1 MKQSNS
7 IILFNQK
14 QVRRIWD
21 EEKELWYFSI
31 VDIIEILTESP
42 RPRKYWNALKT
53 KLEQEG
59 SELSQK
65 VGQLKFLASDGKK
78 YATDCFSTEDLLRVI
93 QSIPSPKVEPFKLW
107 LAKVGYER
115 IEETEDPELAFDR
128 AMKTYL
134 QKGYSREWINQRL
147 KSIEVRKELTDEW
160 QEREMKEGLEYA
172 ILTDEITRAW
182 ADRSVRDYKKFKG
195 LKKEN
200 LRDNMTNLELIL
212 NMLAEAS
219 TTEISKKK
227 KPKGLENNKQ
237 VAKAGGFAA
246 RKARIEIEKQT
257 GESVTTTK
265 NAKILQNKRKPLEV
279 LRNAFGGHEILKK
292 VN

>member
-1 MKQSNS
+1 MKQTNS
-7 IILFNQK
+7 IVLFNQK
-14 QVRRIWD
+14 QVRRFYD
-21 EEKELWYFSI
+21 EKKETWYFSI
-31 VDIIEILTESP
+31 IDVIEVLTDASIP
-42 RPRKYWNALKT
+42 RRYWSDLKS
-53 KLEQEG
+53 KLKNEG
-59 SELSQK
+59 SEVYEK
-65 VGQLKFLASDGKK
+65 IVHLKMIAPDGKK
-78 YATDCFSTEDLLRVI
+78 RETDSFSTEDLLRVI
-93 QSIPSPKVEPFKLW
+93 QSIPSPKAEPFKLW

-182 ADRSVRDYKKFKG
+182 ADRSVKDYKKFKG

-200 LRDNMTNLELIL
+200 LRDNMTNLELVL

-227 KPKGLENNKQ
+227 KPQGLENNKQ
-237 VAKAGGFAA
+237 VARAGGFAA
-246 RKARIEIEKQT
+246 KKARIEIEKQT
-257 GESVTTTK
+257 GESVITAR
-265 NAKILQNKRKPLEV
+265 NAKILKGKQNPSLPDKS
-279 LRNAFGGHEILKK
+279 NQ
-292 VN
+292 